1 MGKPKNKNRNGNKN
15 KNNVKYPSVVGPDL
29 FLLLQGRLFEKNV
42 ALIFCG
48 ETHHDAIE
56 ITRNTP
62 PGQVSKCTHTQT
74 QSIIT
79 NRHQPTQ

>member
-1 MGKPKNKNRNGNKN
+1 MGKSKNKKRNGNKN
-15 KNNVKYPSVVGPDL
+15 KNDDKYPSVVGPDL

-42 ALIFCG
+42 ALILCG

-62 PGQVSKCTHTQT
+62 PGQVSKPKRGELC
-74 QSIIT
+74 
-79 NRHQPTQ
+79 

>member
-1 MGKPKNKNRNGNKN
+1 MGKSKNKKRNGTKNKNDDKYQ
-15 KNNVKYPSVVGPDL
+15 YPSVVGPDL

-62 PGQVSKCTHTQT
+62 PGQVSKWKKRGMLMWE
-74 QSIIT
+74 IEL
-79 NRHQPTQ
+79 